1 MFSFFKEA
9 EKCGYARDKVKVV
22 IQQHR
27 DRSQEVRKT
36 PFCLK
41 FADFVKLGLFFTLK
55 NYPSR
60 DFPVSKIVP
69 KTIACPD
76 LLL

>member
-1 MFSFFKEA
+1 MQPHTENFVSMQFLTYYDLKP
-9 EKCGYARDKVKVV
+9 YQPRDKVKVV

-41 FADFVKLGLFFTLK
+41 FADFVKLGLFFNTEKL
-55 NYPSR
+55 S
-60 DFPVSKIVP
+60 I
-69 KTIACPD
+69 T
-76 LLL
+76 